1 MATTDTS
8 NTVVNNSGA
17 AMRLA
22 AAQNEAILK
31 ETQDRFLKLLV
42 TQLQNQD
49 PLNPMD
55 NDQITSQ
62 MAQLSTVNGINQL
75 NNTMLALS
83 GQIDIGQSMQATSL
97 IGRNVL
103 IPGTSIKLGSNSE
116 DPSLRE
122 ATPFGIDFMAPAA
135 QTTVQITDTSGKVI
149 RTIEMTNANDQKIGV
164 VSVDWDGTNDQGE
177 AVPDG
182 EYVVK
187 VKAVDAD
194 GKEVLAEALTSGGVR
209 SVVYTADGLK
219 LDLGM
224 GKQVSLFDIRKIM

>member
-135 QTTVQITDTSGKVI
+135 NTTVQITDTSGKVV
-149 RTIEMTNANDQKIGV
+149 RTIELTDQKVGV
-164 VSVDWDGTNDQGE
+164 VSVTWDGNNDLGE

-182 EYVVK
+182 GYVVK

>member
-31 ETQDRFLKLLV
+31 ETQDRFLTLLV

-75 NNTMLALS
+75 NNTLLSLS

-97 IGRNVL
+97 IGKSVL
-103 IPGTSIKLGSNSE
+103 IPGTAVKVGSNPN

-122 ATPFGIDFMAPAA
+122 ATQFGIDFMAPAA
-135 QTTVQITDTSGKVI
+135 KTTVQITDSSGQVL
-149 RTIEMTNANDQKIGV
+149 RTIELENQQIGV
-164 VSVDWDGTNDQGE
+164 VSVDWDGKNDLGE

-182 EYVVK
+182 QYEVK
-187 VKAVDAD
+187 ITAVDAE
-194 GKEVLAEALTSGGVR
+194 GKEVLAEALTAGGVR

>member
-17 AMRLA
+17 ALRLA
-22 AAQNEAILK
+22 AAQNEKILK

-75 NNTMLALS
+75 NNTLLALS

-97 IGRNVL
+97 IGRSVL
-103 IPGTSIKLGSNSE
+103 IPGEAIKLGTNAT

-135 QTTVQITDTSGKVI
+135 NTTVQITDASGKVV
-149 RTIEMTNANDQKIGV
+149 RTIELADQKVGV
-164 VSVDWDGTNDQGE
+164 VSVTWDGNNDLGE

-219 LDLGM
+219 LDLGL